1 MNILLDTHALIWFG
15 RRDPQLLNK
24 ARSIIENP
32 TNSLMVSIVSFYEIA
47 IKINI
52 GKFELGKPLRIFY
65 ADTLANQI
73 QILPITETHLSA
85 YISLPIFGN
94 HKDPF
99 DRLIIATAFAENASV
114 LSADANFSLYKELV
128 GVEW

>member
-85 YISLPIFGN
+85 YISLPLFAN

-99 DRLIIATAFAENASV
+99 DRLIIATAFAENATV